1 MIVVSNATPIITL
14 ACINRTEILK
24 YFFDKVYI
32 PKAVY
37 DEIKSKKAYGY
48 QEIDDDF
55 FEVKSIRDE
64 FAQNILLNDLDLG
77 EAQTIV
83 LAKEMGADIVLIDE
97 TIGYN
102 IAKSQLLNVQRT
114 LSFLIA
120 SKQKGYIQEVKPLL
134 DEMIEKG
141 RWISGGVYR
150 DVLRFCEEDKG

>member
-14 ACINRTEILK
+14 ASIGKIDILK
-24 YFFDKVYI
+24 HFFDEVYI

-55 FEVKSIRDE
+55 FQIKTIHDS
-64 FAQNILLNDLDLG
+64 FAQDILLNDLDLG

-83 LAKEMGADIVLIDE
+83 LAKELNADIVLIDE

-102 IAKSQLLNVQRT
+102 IARSQQLNVKRT
-114 LSFLIA
+114 LSFLIVA
-120 SKQKGYIQEVKPLL
+120 KEKGLISEVKPLL
-134 DEMIEKG
+134 DEMIENG
-141 RWISGGVYR
+141 RWISSKVYG
-150 DVLRFCEEDKG
+150 DVLGICGED